1 VTGALRSQY
10 GAVDLIGR
18 GQSGSVYRVHSEGDQ
33 PLLAIK
39 VLHPPLSEDPNV
51 IARAHQLRNPLRAL
65 RNPHLVAVTDL
76 VIESD
81 SLAIISEYVAGDTL
95 AHHLRTQPRQP
106 EAVALSIVQQV
117 LSGLAAAHSRGFF
130 HGHLT
135 AQQVLLTTS
144 GSGQVMAR
152 VSDLATGL
160 LTREARIDDHP
171 DVSTDLVA
179 TGALLH
185 EMLTGKQPSL
195 RAGRMY
201 PRRREPAAVSPAV
214 WGVVKTLLA
223 CDEAGSPSSIQEAL
237 KLVDE
242 VLASLDTEEPEHS
255 AQAFDITGTITPAH
269 TPSIT
274 NLPPLPEPAGSLVHH
289 VVPEHVQRRRW
300 FRVGALAVLA
310 FLALGGIAAELI
322 LGLSSRGP
330 RQFTYL
336 SVESSAAPG
345 VQTTRSWTLT
355 GGEHPALHVQLQFA
369 TTTTTTA
376 KVEEVLPSSLLAV
389 GSNVVFSQLQPSH
402 VDGEHIV
409 SYAINTSGARIV
421 DASYDVAVPP
431 KDFSE
436 SALLGWSDEQRAEMG
451 ARYRA
456 GHTLATISL
465 PQAIAVTLKQT
476 IALPLTGLQLDGT
489 VAPSAAFGG
498 ATYRIDNERIATIGN
513 DGMLVGLKV
522 GRTVVHVTLGKFA
535 VSSTVY
541 VVAPSTT
548 PAAVLTP
555 LQASLAGTT
564 SAATLALNTS
574 DGSSS
579 KTGTSKRNGTTTK
592 NGAAVGPA
600 GTPTAPSRPSTKPT
614 TKPTANPT
622 PAPPTKPATKPT
634 TGGGTPSTA
643 PPATT
648 PAPPTT
654 PPPTPPPTTPPAPP
668 SSAPPS
674 GGGPKGPPGPPTV
687 IGVG

>member
-39 VLHPPLSEDPNV
+39 VLHPPLSGDPDV
-51 IARAHQLRNPLRAL
+51 IARAHHLRNPLRSL

-95 AHHLRTQPRQP
+95 AHHLRTQPTQP

-117 LSGLAAAHSRGFF
+117 LSGLAAAHGCGFF

-135 AQQVLLTTS
+135 AQQVLLTAS
-144 GSGQVMAR
+144 GSGQVRAR

-160 LTREARIDDHP
+160 LTREARIDGHP

-223 CDEAGSPSSIQEAL
+223 CDEAGSPSSIAEAL
-237 KLVDE
+237 NLVDE
-242 VLASLDTEEPEHS
+242 VLASLETEGSHSPPLSEHS
-255 AQAFDITGTITPAH
+255 AQAFDITGTITPAL

-274 NLPPLPEPAGSLVHH
+274 NLPPLPEPSGSLVHH
-289 VVPEHVQRRRW
+289 VVVPEHDRRRRW

-310 FLALGGIAAELI
+310 FLALGGIAAELT

-330 RQFTYL
+330 QQFTYL

-345 VQTTRSWTLT
+345 VQTTRFWSLT
-355 GGEHPALHVQLQFA
+355 GGEHPVLHVLLQFA

-376 KVEEVLPSSLLAV
+376 RVEEVLPSSLLAV
-389 GSNVVFSQLQPSH
+389 GSNVVFSQLQPTH
-402 VDGEHIV
+402 IDGNHIV

-436 SALLGWSDEQRAEMG
+436 SALLGWSDEQRNEMG

-456 GHTLATISL
+456 GHTLATISV
-465 PQAIAVTLKQT
+465 PQAINVSLKQT
-476 IALPLTGLQLDGT
+476 IALPLTGLQLDGAA
-489 VAPSAAFGG
+489 APSAAFGG
-498 ATYRIDNERIATIGN
+498 AIYRIDNERIATIGN
-513 DGMLVGLKV
+513 DGMLVGLKL

-548 PAAVLTP
+548 PTVIFTP
-555 LQASLAGTT
+555 LQASIAGTT
-564 SAATLALNTS
+564 SAATLGLNTS

-579 KTGTSKRNGTTTK
+579 NTGSGKRNGTTTN
-592 NGAAVGPA
+592 NGAAAGPA
-600 GTPTAPSRPSTKPT
+600 TTPTKSAPTTTPTAPSTPIRPSPKPT
-614 TKPTANPT
+614 TKP
-622 PAPPTKPATKPT
+622 AP
-634 TGGGTPSTA
+634 GGGTPSTA
-643 PPATT
+643 PPVTT

-654 PPPTPPPTTPPAPP
+654 TPPAQP

-674 GGGPKGPPGPPTV
+674 GGGPKAPPGPPTV

>member
-39 VLHPPLSEDPNV
+39 VLHPPLSGDPDV
-51 IARAHQLRNPLRAL
+51 IARAHHLRNPLRSL

-95 AHHLRTQPRQP
+95 AHHLRTQPTQP

-117 LSGLAAAHSRGFF
+117 LSGLAAAHGCGFF

-135 AQQVLLTTS
+135 AQQVLLTAS
-144 GSGQVMAR
+144 GSGQVRAR

-160 LTREARIDDHP
+160 LTREARIDGHP

-185 EMLTGKQPSL
+185 EMLTGQQPSL

-223 CDEAGSPSSIQEAL
+223 CDEAGSPSSIAEAL
-237 KLVDE
+237 NLVDE
-242 VLASLDTEEPEHS
+242 VLASLETEGSHSPPLSEHS
-255 AQAFDITGTITPAH
+255 AQAFDITGTITPAL

-274 NLPPLPEPAGSLVHH
+274 NLPPLPEPSGSLVHH
-289 VVPEHVQRRRW
+289 VVVPEHDRRRRW

-310 FLALGGIAAELI
+310 FLALGGIAAELT

-330 RQFTYL
+330 QQFTYL

-345 VQTTRSWTLT
+345 VQTTRFWSLT
-355 GGEHPALHVQLQFA
+355 GGEHPVLHVLLQFA

-376 KVEEVLPSSLLAV
+376 RVEEVLPSSLLAV
-389 GSNVVFSQLQPSH
+389 GSNVVFSQLQPTH
-402 VDGEHIV
+402 IDGNHIV

-436 SALLGWSDEQRAEMG
+436 SALLGWSDEQRNEMG

-456 GHTLATISL
+456 GHTLATISV
-465 PQAIAVTLKQT
+465 PQAINVSLKQT
-476 IALPLTGLQLDGT
+476 IALPLTGLQLDGAA
-489 VAPSAAFGG
+489 APSAAFGG
-498 ATYRIDNERIATIGN
+498 AIYRIDNERIATIGN
-513 DGMLVGLKV
+513 DGMLVGLKL

-548 PAAVLTP
+548 PTVIFTP
-555 LQASLAGTT
+555 LQASIAGTT
-564 SAATLALNTS
+564 SAATLGLNTS

-579 KTGTSKRNGTTTK
+579 NTGSGKRNGTTTN
-592 NGAAVGPA
+592 NGAAAGPA
-600 GTPTAPSRPSTKPT
+600 TTPTKSAPTTTPTAPSTPIRPSPKPT
-614 TKPTANPT
+614 TKP
-622 PAPPTKPATKPT
+622 AP
-634 TGGGTPSTA
+634 GGGTPSTA
-643 PPATT
+643 PPVTT

-654 PPPTPPPTTPPAPP
+654 PPTTTPPAQP

-674 GGGPKGPPGPPTV
+674 GGGPKAPPGPPTV